1 MKFTSVAAIL
11 AFACAAVAA
20 PQGHE
25 GHEGG
30 DDHNSHGHEGNEIQN
45 FCCTANTVPPGA
57 GYIPTVPLY
66 APQGCAYENG
76 GCSDDF
82 NIPWTCGK
90 VDSHEAGVVCQCT
103 SPTKCPGGA
112 SPDILGQL
120 LAITG

>member
-25 GHEGG
+25 GG
-30 DDHNSHGHEGNEIQN
+30 DDHNSHGHEGNEIQK
-45 FCCTANTVPPGA
+45 FCF
-57 GYIPTVPLY
+57 PLY

-90 VDSHEAGVVCQCT
+90 VDSHEGGVVCQCT